1 VKPTNPH
8 SIFGLAEPNKSA
20 VVEVCQTTHTLGLAE
35 PNKSALSISSTT
47 DGRCNRLGA
56 VYGDPSA
63 EFPPYRRQY
72 LKLGGLTAPSAEHIH
87 SNLVETRTEIHDDH
101 MGRMVLTAE
110 SAPWRTDP
118 SNGMRGVHQA
128 KSGCQTRRSHER
140 LPQVATKQDTQI
152 LVFDVDVQG
161 SWCSRDGAA
170 DTHLTL

>member
-1 VKPTNPH
+1 MKPTNPH

-20 VVEVCQTTHTLGLAE
+20 VVEVCQTTHTLGFAE
-35 PNKSALSISSTT
+35 PNNSALSPRVGHSERS
-47 DGRCNRLGA
+47 GA

-101 MGRMVLTAE
+101 MGRMGLVAE
-110 SAPWRTDP
+110 LAPWRTDP

-128 KSGCQTRRSHER
+128 KSGCQTRRSQER

-152 LVFDVDVQG
+152 LEFDVDVQG